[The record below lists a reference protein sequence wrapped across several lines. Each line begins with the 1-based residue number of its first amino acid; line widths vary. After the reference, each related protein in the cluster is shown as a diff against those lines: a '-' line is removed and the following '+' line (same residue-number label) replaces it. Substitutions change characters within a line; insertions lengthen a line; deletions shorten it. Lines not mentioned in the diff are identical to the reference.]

1 MSALEAGDLGAGP
14 VRWSRPGPTWVEIE
28 AIAPEM
34 VATMRRYLS
43 EIGGFLKP
51 NSVGAA
57 EVALRH
63 FASRVTQTDPRC
75 RSVAVIGR
83 HHVEDYLSWLRARPG
98 RQWGRRLAPTTVAQ
112 RLHLLAKFFERTI
125 AWGYPDA
132 PKRVPTVPG
141 HFPPAVT
148 RRTST
153 SVRRSSGEKPERPR
167 PSRSSHEPRA
177 RRPAGGAPEISWEQ
191 VAARAPQMAS
201 TMRAYLDQL
210 TVSARPATVE
220 ATEGILR
227 LFAGR
232 VTEAH
237 PTCRAVAAIERRH
250 IEDYKAWLVA
260 RPGRK
265 PGRRLSPT
273 TVRHCLG
280 MLRTFFER
288 IIEWDYAD
296 APRRV
301 PVYAGDL
308 PRADE
313 ALPRFLDD
321 PTAAKFM
328 ATVAADPNRRRRLM
342 VELLAR
348 TGMRAGE
355 LSALEDDAMVRI
367 GDTFWLRIPVGK
379 LHSDRYV
386 PLHPLLVELIA
397 DYRARRGPST
407 SGRLVERDDGKP
419 FDRRTIH
426 RYVEAVAKRAG
437 VGHVHPHQLRHTL
450 ATQAINRG
458 MSLEAIA
465 ALLGHRSMRMT
476 LTYARISDRTVADE
490 YFRVTEA
497 VEARYRETDTL
508 PVDVE
513 GINMRRLAAEAHKRL
528 LGNGHCT
535 RPVALDCQF
544 ESICERCGFFETG
557 PEFIPILR
565 RQRDDAEDRRD
576 GERAK
581 LFEGLLTDLG
591 HDETPS
597 SFS

>member
-1 MSALEAGDLGAGP
+1 
-14 VRWSRPGPTWVEIE
+14 
-28 AIAPEM
+28 
-34 VATMRRYLS
+34 
-43 EIGGFLKP
+43 
-51 NSVGAA
+51 
-57 EVALRH
+57 
-63 FASRVTQTDPRC
+63 
-75 RSVAVIGR
+75 
-83 HHVEDYLSWLRARPG
+83 
-98 RQWGRRLAPTTVAQ
+98 
-112 RLHLLAKFFERTI
+112 
-125 AWGYPDA
+125 
-132 PKRVPTVPG
+132 
-141 HFPPAVT
+141 
-148 RRTST
+148 
-153 SVRRSSGEKPERPR
+153 
-167 PSRSSHEPRA
+167 
-177 RRPAGGAPEISWEQ
+177 
-191 VAARAPQMAS
+191 
-201 TMRAYLDQL
+201 
-210 TVSARPATVE
+210 VS
-220 ATEGILR
+220 
-227 LFAGR
+227 
-232 VTEAH
+232 
-237 PTCRAVAAIERRH
+237 AIERRH
-250 IEDYKAWLVA
+250 IEDYKTWLAA

-265 PGRRLSPT
+265 PGRKLSPT

-288 IIEWDYAD
+288 VIEWDYAD

-308 PRADE
+308 PRTEE

-321 PTAAKFM
+321 PAAARFM

-367 GDTFWLRIPVGK
+367 GDTFWLRIPIGK

-386 PLHPLLVELIA
+386 PLHPLLVELID
-397 DYRARRGPST
+397 DYRARRGPSR

-497 VEARYRETDTL
+497 VEARYRETDPL
-508 PVDVE
+508 PVDV
-513 GINMRRLAAEAHKRL
+513 GGVNMRRLAAEAQRRL

-565 RQRDDAEDRRD
+565 RQRDDAQDRRD
-576 GERAK
+576 SHRAE
-581 LFEGLLTDLG
+581 LFEGLLANLRQDSS
-591 HDETPS
+591 PS